1 MNQGNPDEE
10 FEERL
15 RQVRA
20 QTADT
25 LSSPTEQKLDQL
37 DEDLRTMLAKAL
49 VDSQRNAVKSTRDA
63 LDRAA
68 HEAFRRGDGP
78 RERWTL
84 ADWGHA
90 WAGLKLLAEA
100 VLRSE
105 PGSNVGELLAFVRA
119 DDKRPGYLLA
129 FLNETGDPVPRRL
142 SEIAARVGETGST
155 RSEGPSEDDARGST
169 NDDDTQPKLNAVFNR
184 LQTLT
189 AYRLVKRA
197 GPSAGLYE
205 LTRWGYKTARA
216 LQAEDLEKA
225 VSSIADRSVLSFLA
239 CFGDAATATTP
250 LEGAAIREKLRSEPR
265 AEQPDRLSEQL
276 VFVLGSP
283 PIRRVKLRSDPRVE
297 QPDRLSE
304 PLAFALTYPLI
315 CRVDSHEDRY
325 ELTASGRKIRVEL
338 SQLLARIRQDDDLEQ
353 AVSSIV
359 DYGVL
364 RFLAWFRDAT
374 TAAAPLGA
382 ATIHEKLRPVL
393 RVEQFDRSSEQ
404 LLSLALRFR
413 LIRRVD
419 SHEDRYE
426 LTALGSKIAVEVRDL
441 RARTLSGDAT
451 FGSIGPSCTL
461 AGDYD
466 GRERQRDT
474 AAPFA
479 HALRRSSPQTE
490 VYH

>member
-15 RQVRA
+15 HHVRA
-20 QTADT
+20 QTAGP
-25 LSSPTEQKLDQL
+25 LSSLTEQKLVQL

-49 VDSQRNAVKSTRDA
+49 VDSQRNAVKRTRDA

-68 HEAFRRGDGP
+68 HEAFRHGDGP

-90 WAGLKLLAEA
+90 WAWGVLLAEA
-100 VLRSE
+100 GLRSE
-105 PGSNVGELLAFVRA
+105 PGGNVGELLAFVRA

-304 PLAFALTYPLI
+304 
-315 CRVDSHEDRY
+315 
-325 ELTASGRKIRVEL
+325 
-338 SQLLARIRQDDDLEQ
+338 
-353 AVSSIV
+353 
-359 DYGVL
+359 
-364 RFLAWFRDAT
+364 
-374 TAAAPLGA
+374 
-382 ATIHEKLRPVL
+382 
-393 RVEQFDRSSEQ
+393 Q

-426 LTALGSKIAVEVRDL
+426 LTALGRKVAVE
-441 RARTLSGDAT
+441 LSELLAANRSPQGGQTASGKASANGLPDNVT
-451 FGSIGPSCTL
+451 SIGAYVAAKREKKESGSGSGENWMHKGNRAQQKDSVGR
-461 AGDYD
+461 AG
-466 GRERQRDT
+466 
-474 AAPFA
+474 
-479 HALRRSSPQTE
+479 
-490 VYH
+490 

>member
-25 LSSPTEQKLDQL
+25 LSSPTEQKLGQL

-49 VDSQRNAVKSTRDA
+49 VDSQRNAVKRTRDA
-63 LDRAA
+63 LNRAA
-68 HEAFRRGDGP
+68 HEAFRHGDGP

-90 WAGLKLLAEA
+90 WAWGVLLAEA
-100 VLRSE
+100 GLRSE
-105 PGSNVGELLAFVRA
+105 PGGNVGELLAFVRA

-225 VSSIADRSVLSFLA
+225 VSSIADCSLLSFLA
-239 CFGDAATATTP
+239 WFGDAATATTL

-265 AEQPDRLSEQL
+265 VEQPDRFSEQL
-276 VFVLGSP
+276 VFALSSP
-283 PIRRVKLRSDPRVE
+283 PIRRV
-297 QPDRLSE
+297 
-304 PLAFALTYPLI
+304 
-315 CRVDSHEDRY
+315 DSQEDRY
-325 ELTASGRKIRVEL
+325 ELTASGRKI
-338 SQLLARIRQDDDLEQ
+338 
-353 AVSSIV
+353 
-359 DYGVL
+359 
-364 RFLAWFRDAT
+364 
-374 TAAAPLGA
+374 
-382 ATIHEKLRPVL
+382 
-393 RVEQFDRSSEQ
+393 
-404 LLSLALRFR
+404 
-413 LIRRVD
+413 
-419 SHEDRYE
+419 
-426 LTALGSKIAVEVRDL
+426 AVEVSEWLAANRSPPGGQT
-441 RARTLSGDAT
+441 ASGKASANGLPDNVTSIEAYLAAKGKKKES
-451 FGSIGPSCTL
+451 GSGSGENWMHKGNPAQQKDSVGGP
-461 AGDYD
+461 G
-466 GRERQRDT
+466 
-474 AAPFA
+474 
-479 HALRRSSPQTE
+479 
-490 VYH
+490 

>member
-15 RQVRA
+15 HHVRA
-20 QTADT
+20 QTAGP
-25 LSSPTEQKLDQL
+25 LSSLTEQKLVQL

-68 HEAFRRGDGP
+68 HEAFRHGDGP

-90 WAGLKLLAEA
+90 WAWGVLLAEA
-100 VLRSE
+100 GLRSE
-105 PGSNVGELLAFVRA
+105 PGGNVGELLAFVRA

-225 VSSIADRSVLSFLA
+225 VSSIADRSVLKFLA

-265 AEQPDRLSEQL
+265 VEQPDRLSEQL
-276 VFVLGSP
+276 
-283 PIRRVKLRSDPRVE
+283 
-297 QPDRLSE
+297 
-304 PLAFALTYPLI
+304 
-315 CRVDSHEDRY
+315 
-325 ELTASGRKIRVEL
+325 
-338 SQLLARIRQDDDLEQ
+338 
-353 AVSSIV
+353 
-359 DYGVL
+359 
-364 RFLAWFRDAT
+364 
-374 TAAAPLGA
+374 
-382 ATIHEKLRPVL
+382 
-393 RVEQFDRSSEQ
+393 
-404 LLSLALRFR
+404 LSLALGSR

-419 SHEDRYE
+419 RHEDRYE
-426 LTALGSKIAVEVRDL
+426 LTALGRKIAVEVREW
-441 RARTLSGDAT
+441 RARALSGDAT
-451 FGSIGPSCTL
+451 IRSIGPFDTL

-466 GRERQRDT
+466 GGEAQRNT
-474 AAPFA
+474 KPFA
-479 HALRRSSPQTE
+479 HALRWGSTQP
-490 VYH
+490 VVH